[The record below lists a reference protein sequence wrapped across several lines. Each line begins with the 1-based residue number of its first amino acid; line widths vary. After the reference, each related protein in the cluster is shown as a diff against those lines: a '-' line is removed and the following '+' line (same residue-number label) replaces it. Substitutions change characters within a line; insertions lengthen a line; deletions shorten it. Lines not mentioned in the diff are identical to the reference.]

1 VGTKVLHK
9 LNAQTL
15 LLPKLEMTC
24 RVCQG
29 TVFDQLQQK
38 AIMTAPQKLFLQI
51 NYPIQP
57 KEEEE

>member
-1 VGTKVLHK
+1 MGTKVLHK

-38 AIMTAPQKLFLQI
+38 SNTESSTKNISSK
-51 NYPIQP
+51 
-57 KEEEE
+57 K